1 MKHFF
6 IIGGSSLQRDLL
18 HCVKKAGF
26 ISHVFD
32 YDKNCVCKDE
42 ADFFHL
48 ISVDEKEQILALAL
62 KYQIAGIG
70 TSASELGNIT
80 ACYVGEKLN
89 LGTNSYQTALN
100 TTDKSKMKEI
110 FKRFNIPCA
119 SYLVVQNIKELEK
132 LDLKFPL
139 VIKPSD
145 RSAGRGVMLVRD
157 KSELLEHFGYCQSLA
172 YNKKV
177 LLEELLYGK
186 QFSVETIS
194 SHSKHRIITITEQYL
209 HDSNDFCETQQLIP
223 ARLSDNEQTLIH
235 KECLRAIEA
244 FDIKFGATHIELKLN
259 KNKINFIEIASRTG
273 GFRDELIHNAFG
285 VDYNELLLKSILKE
299 NLPDFSLKARQYCL
313 VKIIFTKKDFEFYK
327 AIKAGKAKMLVRDE
341 CANIKE
347 NTGDEFFNG
356 FSNLLDAKGYYYLNI
371 PLNENPDLYIN
382 ENIKAIFAR

>member
-6 IIGGSSLQRDLL
+6 IIGGSSLQRNFL

-177 LLEELLYGK
+177 LLEEVLYGK

-194 SHSKHRIITITEQYL
+194 SHSKHRIIAITEEYL
-209 HDSNDFCETQQLIP
+209 RNSNDVCETQHLIP
-223 ARLSDNEQTLIH
+223 ARISDDEKTLIH
-235 KECLRAIEA
+235 KECLRVLEA
-244 FDIKFGATHIELKLN
+244 FDIKFGAAHIELKLN
-259 KNKINFIEIASRTG
+259 NNKINFIEIASRTG

-347 NTGDEFFNG
+347 NAGDEFFNG

-371 PLNENPDLYIN
+371 PLNEN
-382 ENIKAIFAR
+382 IKAIFAR

>member
-6 IIGGSSLQRDLL
+6 IIGGSSLQRDFL
-18 HCVKKAGF
+18 HCVKRAGF

-89 LGTNSYQTALN
+89 LGTNSYQTAIN

-110 FKRFNIPCA
+110 FKRFNIPSA
-119 SYLVVQNIKELEK
+119 SYLVVQDIKELEK

-157 KSELLEHFGYCQSLA
+157 KSELLEHFEYCQSLA

-194 SHSKHRIITITEQYL
+194 SHSKHRIITITEQYFN
-209 HDSNDFCETQQLIP
+209 DSNDFCETQ
-223 ARLSDNEQTLIH
+223 
-235 KECLRAIEA
+235 
-244 FDIKFGATHIELKLN
+244 
-259 KNKINFIEIASRTG
+259 
-273 GFRDELIHNAFG
+273 
-285 VDYNELLLKSILKE
+285 
-299 NLPDFSLKARQYCL
+299 
-313 VKIIFTKKDFEFYK
+313 
-327 AIKAGKAKMLVRDE
+327 
-341 CANIKE
+341 
-347 NTGDEFFNG
+347 
-356 FSNLLDAKGYYYLNI
+356 
-371 PLNENPDLYIN
+371 
-382 ENIKAIFAR
+382 

>member
-1 MKHFF
+1 M
-6 IIGGSSLQRDLL
+6 R
-18 HCVKKAGF
+18 KKAGF

-119 SYLVVQNIKELEK
+119 SYLVVQDIKELEK

-157 KSELLEHFGYCQSLA
+157 KSELLEHFEYCQSLA

-177 LLEELLYGK
+177 LLEEVLYGK

-244 FDIKFGATHIELKLN
+244 FDIKFGAAHIELKLN

-347 NTGDEFFNG
+347 NAGDEFFNG

>member
-6 IIGGSSLQRDLL
+6 IIGGSSLQRNFL

-172 YNKKV
+172 YNKKFC
-177 LLEELLYGK
+177 LKRFYMA
-186 QFSVETIS
+186 S
-194 SHSKHRIITITEQYL
+194 SFQ
-209 HDSNDFCETQQLIP
+209 
-223 ARLSDNEQTLIH
+223 
-235 KECLRAIEA
+235 
-244 FDIKFGATHIELKLN
+244 
-259 KNKINFIEIASRTG
+259 
-273 GFRDELIHNAFG
+273 
-285 VDYNELLLKSILKE
+285 
-299 NLPDFSLKARQYCL
+299 
-313 VKIIFTKKDFEFYK
+313 
-327 AIKAGKAKMLVRDE
+327 
-341 CANIKE
+341 
-347 NTGDEFFNG
+347 
-356 FSNLLDAKGYYYLNI
+356 
-371 PLNENPDLYIN
+371 
-382 ENIKAIFAR
+382 